1 MVNHS
6 LLKEVSNIIVGKS
19 WTTDEPYRETPSA
32 VEKMKAANV
41 HVVEMEAAALYAF
54 AKVKN
59 KKVICFAHI
68 TDSMAQNEIDFEKG
82 LENGSIS
89 SLEIVY
95 ITAKSLL
102 KTEGQTI
109 L

>member
-1 MVNHS
+1 
-6 LLKEVSNIIVGKS
+6 
-19 WTTDEPYRETPSA
+19 
-32 VEKMKAANV
+32 
-41 HVVEMEAAALYAF
+41 
-54 AKVKN
+54 
-59 KKVICFAHI
+59 
-68 TDSMAQNEIDFEKG
+68 MAQNEIDFEKG

-95 ITAKSLL
+95 ITAESLL